1 MELVERHRAPVFDFH
16 YRLAVS
22 MAVSMSEVSF
32 SAESGSGSGHLLG
45 LFAGSIAVVMLKK
58 DPRHMCQGR
67 LVIVS
72 VAKLLAS

>member
-1 MELVERHRAPVFDFH
+1 MELVERHQAPEFDFR

-22 MAVSMSEVSF
+22 MVVSMSEVSF
-32 SAESGSGSGHLLG
+32 SVASGSGSGHLLVR
-45 LFAGSIAVVMLKK
+45 FAGSIAVVMLRKG
-58 DPRHMCQGR
+58 PRHMCQGR

>member
-1 MELVERHRAPVFDFH
+1 MELVEGHRAPMFGFR

-32 SAESGSGSGHLLG
+32 SAANGSGSGHLLAM
-45 LFAGSIAVVMLKK
+45 FAESIASVMLKK
-58 DPRHMCQGR
+58 NPPHMCQGR
-67 LVIVS
+67 LVIVF